1 MQAVARSAL
10 EAAEQKAAAR
20 RARKARQNEQE
31 IQREVILSRRFG
43 RFLRFETNSVLRFS
57 LLSLMLMSAYSTLKV
72 PSLPRQAQDG
82 KLSSAHSL
90 EGSLTLVCLS
100 LSLSLSLSLLFTWPG
115 ATTTGGAQAGTVEEE
130 SSALH

>member
-1 MQAVARSAL
+1 MARSAL

-31 IQREVILSRRFG
+31 IQREVILSRRFS
-43 RFLRFETNSVLRFS
+43 RFFKRFETNSVLRFS
-57 LLSLMLMSAYSTLKV
+57 FLSLMLMSAYSTLKV

-100 LSLSLSLSLLFTWPG
+100 LSLLFTWPG

>member
-57 LLSLMLMSAYSTLKV
+57 FLSLMLMSAYSTLKV

-100 LSLSLSLSLLFTWPG
+100 LSLLFTWPG

>member
-31 IQREVILSRRFG
+31 IQREVIRRFG

-100 LSLSLSLSLLFTWPG
+100 LSLSLLFTWPG

>member
-43 RFLRFETNSVLRFS
+43 CRFLRFETNSVLRFS

-100 LSLSLSLSLLFTWPG
+100 LSSSLLFTWPG

>member
-31 IQREVILSRRFG
+31 IQREVILSRRFS

-57 LLSLMLMSAYSTLKV
+57 FLSLMLMSAYSTLKV

-100 LSLSLSLSLLFTWPG
+100 LSLSLLFTWPG